1 MSRQETSAFSKSGHC
16 VRTVVAESTSEED
29 KKIEK
34 QVAHLNSTLK
44 INYDTQTLAHAFIK
58 VKQDLKD
65 RKG

>member
-1 MSRQETSAFSKSGHC
+1 M
-16 VRTVVAESTSEED
+16 
-29 KKIEK
+29 KKK
-34 QVAHLNSTLK
+34 KKKRQVAHLNSTLK